1 MTMSYN
7 PFKSAPFN
15 TRRIKSKYLT
25 IKHLSDKR
33 LRGKMAA
40 MFIGVFLMLLLL
52 IIAIN
57 VLRQKTSALKRT
69 EENLTQ
75 YNALLSEYEQLRDE
89 QGVLRRRV
97 GVGGLLQ
104 GIEAIMSSL
113 GLKDKRS
120 NIALEAQR
128 SFMEFREENAELKI
142 NGVNL
147 NELVNI
153 LYKMEH
159 DSPGLFIRRLNMKKG
174 FADPTRFDV
183 AVGVSYVSEAPA
195 IAR

>member
-7 PFKSAPFN
+7 PFKSSLFKA
-15 TRRIKSKYLT
+15 KHLT
-25 IKHLSDKR
+25 ITHLWDKR

-40 MFIGVFLMLLLL
+40 VFIGVFLMLILL

-57 VLRQKTSALKRT
+57 ILGHRTSALKRT

-75 YNALLSEYEQLRDE
+75 YNALLNEYEQLRDE

-128 SFMEFREENAELKI
+128 SFME
-142 NGVNL
+142 
-147 NELVNI
+147 
-153 LYKMEH
+153 
-159 DSPGLFIRRLNMKKG
+159 
-174 FADPTRFDV
+174 
-183 AVGVSYVSEAPA
+183 
-195 IAR
+195 